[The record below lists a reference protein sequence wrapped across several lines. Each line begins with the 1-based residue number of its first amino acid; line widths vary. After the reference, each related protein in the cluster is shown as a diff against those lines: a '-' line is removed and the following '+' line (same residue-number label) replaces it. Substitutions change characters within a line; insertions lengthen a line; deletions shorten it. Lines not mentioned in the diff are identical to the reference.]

1 MWLTLLDSG
10 LTAFEEEIAEN
21 GNIVPFLMFC
31 VFLVGILVIVV
42 GAVNLFTEWR
52 EFRIFYDATAL
63 EEKPDAELK
72 KKKMIKH
79 GIVIAVGIV
88 LIIISYL

>member
-42 GAVNLFTEWR
+42 GAVNLFT
-52 EFRIFYDATAL
+52 
-63 EEKPDAELK
+63 
-72 KKKMIKH
+72 
-79 GIVIAVGIV
+79 
-88 LIIISYL
+88 